1 MELNLEYN
9 EVLTDDFLKKL
20 SDEELLE
27 ISKELEEIVP
37 KLEEQI
43 IEEDVSDES
52 ADKWLWSNIK

>member
-52 ADKWLWSNIK
+52 ADK